1 VLAGALTRDEGCV
14 IVYHRAEL
22 LATLSGRGSVRV
34 VSLSLSLCLGSSF
47 PYCEHCAYC
56 TTTFVWAFFMI
67 HNPDFFPSLVSSFRL
82 VVALMP
88 GSKWQ
93 MVAVR
98 ASEDEVL
105 QVIGDRSTVDVAAVN
120 SPTSVVL
127 SGPNTALTAV
137 CERHVSSLVNSAVSD
152 LIVSLCRLTAASV
165 AWRAIDAPAAFH
177 SAATAVLQGR
187 LVTALTSL
195 LSATAPPPTSD
206 TLPLFFSSCRSDAG
220 PLNGTIPLSLCAS

>member
-1 VLAGALTRDEGCV
+1 LFGFSFLFVPTLCTLCLLHYNICV
-14 IVYHRAEL
+14 DL
-22 LATLSGRGSVRV
+22 FDDTQSCF
-34 VSLSLSLCLGSSF
+34 LSLSL
-47 PYCEHCAYC
+47 
-56 TTTFVWAFFMI
+56 V
-67 HNPDFFPSLVSSFRL
+67 SLFRL
-82 VVALMP
+82 VVVLM
-88 GSKWQ
+88 SASIWQ

-105 QVIGDRSTVDVAAVN
+105 QVMGDRSTVDVAAVN

-137 CERHVSSLVNSAVSD
+137 CERHVSLLVNSPVSD
-152 LIVSLCRLTAASV
+152 LIVSLFRLTAVSV

-187 LVTALTSL
+187 LVTALTPL

-206 TLPLFFSSCRSDAG
+206 SQPLFFSSCRSVAG
-220 PLNGTIPLSLCAS
+220 PLNGTIPLSLSPS